1 MIRYTFILL
10 VLFHFQGFAQTAPT
24 RPPHPVQITPLPP
37 EMSALEFTKLQR
49 SLNWKRIFAASFI
62 PGYIHFY
69 AGHKKYAWSIAGV
82 RTVGFGMIGYSV
94 IDELNHT
101 DKFSLSFS
109 GAADSVSAYKT
120 RSRRNLY
127 LFLGGIALNMIGFA
141 FDWAHGDFIIEQER
155 NAVLYKFG
163 RQGKRRKAA
172 GVWYDRRRKA
182 LGTILRISL

>member
-1 MIRYTFILL
+1 MLRYAFILL
-10 VLFHFQGFAQTAPT
+10 ALFHIQGFCQTVPEQQAP
-24 RPPHPVQITPLPP
+24 PIQITPLPP
-37 EMSALEFTKLQR
+37 GMSALEFTKLQR

-69 AGHKKYAWSIAGV
+69 AGHKKYAWGIAGV
-82 RTVGFGMIGYSV
+82 RAIGFGMIGYSI

-109 GAADSVSAYKT
+109 GASDSVSAYKA

-127 LFLGGIALNMIGFA
+127 LFLSGIALNMIGYA
-141 FDWAHGDFIIEQER
+141 LDWAHGDFIIEQER

-163 RQGKRRKAA
+163 KRWGVNNAA
-172 GVWYDRRRKA
+172 GFWYDPRRRA
-182 LGTILRISL
+182 FGPTLRIPL